1 MTDEETNPEVTKLRA
16 EISTLRQQLS
26 RAETD
31 PETAA
36 TVEAHLRSA
45 IKQLQDKLA
54 EEEQ

>member
-1 MTDEETNPEVTKLRA
+1 MTEEESNPEVIKLRA

-36 TVEAHLRSA
+36 TAESHLRSA
-45 IKQLQDKLA
+45 IKRLQDKLA
-54 EEEQ
+54 AEE